1 MNTTLPDDIEQLKAL
16 ILAQQA
22 VIERLS
28 GEITGYGREISTLTA
43 QIAKLQR
50 MLFGQSSEKNREK
63 IEKKIAQA
71 EKRITALQEKLGTVQ
86 SQLTSM
92 AGGAGNKTSD
102 SPTRKALPAILTRD
116 RKVIP
121 PQETECPVCCGKLKP
136 LGESISE
143 QLDIINTAFRVIET
157 VRPKLAC
164 SRCDSIVQAPL
175 PPKPIERSY
184 ASPGLLARIIMAKFA
199 EHLPLYRQAEIYARQ
214 GVELNRNTMG
224 RWVETMA
231 ELLRPLYDE
240 LNHYVL
246 MPGKVHADDT
256 PVNVL
261 EPGSGKTRTGRL
273 WVYVRDDR
281 NAGSVMPAAV
291 WFSYSP
297 DRKGIHPQRHLAEYS
312 GVLQADAY
320 AGYNALYED
329 GRVTEAACMA
339 HARRKIHDVHVR
351 HPTAITTE
359 ALNRIGELYGIESEI
374 RGSPAE
380 ERLAVRK
387 IRTVPLME
395 SLYDWLQSQMAALSR
410 HSDTAKAFAYM
421 LKQWDALN
429 EYCRNGWVEIDNNLC
444 ENALRVV
451 ALGRRNY
458 MFFGSD
464 GGGDSA
470 AVMYSL
476 IGSCKLNGIEP
487 EAWLRHVITVI
498 STWPANRVKA
508 LLPWNVTLPVN

>member
-1 MNTTLPDDIEQLKAL
+1 MNTTLPDDIDQLKTL

-28 GEITGYGREISTLTA
+28 AEITGYGREISTLTA

-50 MLFGQSSEKNREK
+50 MLFGRSSEKNREK

-71 EKRITALQEKLGTVQ
+71 EKRITELQEKLGAVQ
-86 SQLTSM
+86 SQLTTM
-92 AGGAGNKTSD
+92 AGSAVDKIASAPG
-102 SPTRKALPAILTRD
+102 RKALPATLPRD

-121 PQETECPVCCGKLKP
+121 PQETECPVCSGKLKP
-136 LGESISE
+136 LGESVSE

-164 SRCDSIVQAPL
+164 SRCDGIVQAPL

-199 EHLPLYRQAEIYARQ
+199 EHLPLYRQTEIYARQ

-224 RWVETMA
+224 RWVDTMG

-240 LNHYVL
+240 LNYYVL

-261 EPGSGKTRTGRL
+261 EPGQGKTRTGRL

-281 NAGSVMPAAV
+281 NAGSTMPAAV

-297 DRKGIHPQRHLAEYS
+297 DRKGIHPQRHLADYS
-312 GVLQADAY
+312 GILQADAY
-320 AGYNALYED
+320 AGYNALYES
-329 GRVTEAACMA
+329 GQVTEAACMA

-351 HPTAITTE
+351 HPTTVTTE
-359 ALNRIGELYGIESEI
+359 ALSRIGALYAIESEI
-374 RGSPAE
+374 RGSPAD

-387 IRTVPLME
+387 SRTVPLMQ
-395 SLYDWLQSQMAALSR
+395 SLYDWIQQQTGMLSR
-410 HSDTAKAFAYM
+410 HSDTAKALAYM

-487 EAWLRHVITVI
+487 EAWLRHVISVI
-498 STWPANRVKA
+498 NTWPANRVKE
-508 LLPWNVTLPVN
+508 LLPWNVTLSVN

>member
-1 MNTTLPDDIEQLKAL
+1 
-16 ILAQQA
+16 
-22 VIERLS
+22 
-28 GEITGYGREISTLTA
+28 
-43 QIAKLQR
+43 
-50 MLFGQSSEKNREK
+50 
-63 IEKKIAQA
+63 
-71 EKRITALQEKLGTVQ
+71 
-86 SQLTSM
+86 
-92 AGGAGNKTSD
+92 
-102 SPTRKALPAILTRD
+102 
-116 RKVIP
+116 
-121 PQETECPVCCGKLKP
+121 
-136 LGESISE
+136 ISE

-164 SRCDSIVQAPL
+164 SRCDCIVQAAL

-199 EHLPLYRQAEIYARQ
+199 EHLPLYRQSEIYARQ
-214 GVELNRNTMG
+214 GVELSRNTMG
-224 RWVETMA
+224 RWVDIMGEQ
-231 ELLRPLYDE
+231 LRPLYDE

-261 EPGSGKTRTGRL
+261 EPGQGKTRTGRL

-281 NAGSVMPAAV
+281 NAGSTMPAAV

-297 DRKGIHPQRHLAEYS
+297 DRKGIHPQQHLADYS
-312 GVLQADAY
+312 GILQADAY
-320 AGYNALYED
+320 AGYNALYES

-351 HPTAITTE
+351 HPTTATTE
-359 ALNRIGELYGIESEI
+359 ALSRIGALYAIESEI

-387 IRTVPLME
+387 SRSVPLMQ
-395 SLYDWLQSQMAALSR
+395 SLYDWLQGQMNMLSR
-410 HSDTAKAFAYM
+410 HSDTAKAFTYL

-487 EAWLRHVITVI
+487 EAWMRHVISVI
-498 STWPANRVKA
+498 NTWPANRVKE
-508 LLPWNVTLPVN
+508 L

>member
-1 MNTTLPDDIEQLKAL
+1 MITLPTGTRIWIIAGVTDMRCGFNGLASKVQNTLKDDPFSGHIFVFRGRNGKMVKILWADRDGLCLFAKRLERGRFVWPVTREGKVHLTPAQL
-16 ILAQQA
+16 
-22 VIERLS
+22 S
-28 GEITGYGREISTLTA
+28 
-43 QIAKLQR
+43 
-50 MLFGQSSEKNREK
+50 MLLEG
-63 IEKKIAQA
+63 
-71 EKRITALQEKLGTVQ
+71 
-86 SQLTSM
+86 
-92 AGGAGNKTSD
+92 
-102 SPTRKALPAILTRD
+102 
-116 RKVIP
+116 
-121 PQETECPVCCGKLKP
+121 
-136 LGESISE
+136 
-143 QLDIINTAFRVIET
+143 IINTAFRVIET

-164 SRCDSIVQAPL
+164 SRCDCIVQAAL

-214 GVELNRNTMG
+214 GVGLSRNTMG
-224 RWVETMA
+224 RWVDIMGEQ
-231 ELLRPLYDE
+231 LRPLYDE

-261 EPGSGKTRTGRL
+261 EPGQGKTRTGRL

-281 NAGSVMPAAV
+281 NAGSTMPAAV

-297 DRKGIHPQRHLAEYS
+297 DRKGIHPQRHLAGYS
-312 GVLQADAY
+312 GILQADAY
-320 AGYNALYED
+320 AGYNPIYEN

-339 HARRKIHDVHVR
+339 HARRKIHDVRVR
-351 HPTAITTE
+351 HPTAVTTE
-359 ALNRIGELYGIESEI
+359 ALNRIGALYAIESEI

-380 ERLAVRK
+380 ERLVVRK
-387 IRTVPLME
+387 SRTVPLMQ
-395 SLYDWLQSQMAALSR
+395 SLYDWIHLQMTALSR
-410 HSDTAKAFAYM
+410 HSDTAKAFTYL

-487 EAWLRHVITVI
+487 ETWLRHVISVI
-498 STWPANRVKA
+498 NTWPANRVKE
-508 LLPWNVTLPVN
+508 LLPWNVTLSVN

>member
-1 MNTTLPDDIEQLKAL
+1 M
-16 ILAQQA
+16 
-22 VIERLS
+22 
-28 GEITGYGREISTLTA
+28 
-43 QIAKLQR
+43 
-50 MLFGQSSEKNREK
+50 
-63 IEKKIAQA
+63 
-71 EKRITALQEKLGTVQ
+71 
-86 SQLTSM
+86 
-92 AGGAGNKTSD
+92 
-102 SPTRKALPAILTRD
+102 
-116 RKVIP
+116 
-121 PQETECPVCCGKLKP
+121 
-136 LGESISE
+136 
-143 QLDIINTAFRVIET
+143 
-157 VRPKLAC
+157 
-164 SRCDSIVQAPL
+164 QAPL

-214 GVELNRNTMG
+214 GVELSRNTMG
-224 RWVETMA
+224 RWVDTMG
-231 ELLRPLYDE
+231 ELLRPLYDG

-281 NAGSVMPAAV
+281 NGGSVMPAAV

-297 DRKGIHPQRHLAEYS
+297 DRKGIHPQRHLAKYS

-359 ALNRIGELYGIESEI
+359 ALNRIGELYAIESEI

-387 IRTVPLME
+387 SRTVPLMQ
-395 SLYDWLQSQMAALSR
+395 SLYDWIQLQVA
-410 HSDTAKAFAYM
+410 
-421 LKQWDALN
+421 
-429 EYCRNGWVEIDNNLC
+429 
-444 ENALRVV
+444 

-464 GGGDSA
+464 SGGDSA

-487 EAWLRHVITVI
+487 EAWLRHVIAVI
-498 STWPANRVKA
+498 NTWPANRVKE
-508 LLPWNVTLPVN
+508 LLPWRITLPTE

>member
-1 MNTTLPDDIEQLKAL
+1 MITLPTGTRIWIIAGVTDMRCGFNGLASKVQNTLKDDPFSGHIFVFRGRNGKMVKILWADRDGLCLFAKRLERGRFVWPVTREGKVHLTPAQL
-16 ILAQQA
+16 
-22 VIERLS
+22 S
-28 GEITGYGREISTLTA
+28 
-43 QIAKLQR
+43 
-50 MLFGQSSEKNREK
+50 MLLEG
-63 IEKKIAQA
+63 
-71 EKRITALQEKLGTVQ
+71 
-86 SQLTSM
+86 
-92 AGGAGNKTSD
+92 
-102 SPTRKALPAILTRD
+102 
-116 RKVIP
+116 
-121 PQETECPVCCGKLKP
+121 
-136 LGESISE
+136 
-143 QLDIINTAFRVIET
+143 IINTAFRVIET

-164 SRCDSIVQAPL
+164 SRCDCIVQAAL

-214 GVELNRNTMG
+214 GVGLSRNTMG
-224 RWVETMA
+224 RWVDIMGEQ
-231 ELLRPLYDE
+231 LRPLYDE

-261 EPGSGKTRTGRL
+261 EPGQGKTRTGRL

-281 NAGSVMPAAV
+281 NAGSTMPAAV

-297 DRKGIHPQRHLAEYS
+297 DRKGIHPQRHLAGYS
-312 GVLQADAY
+312 GILQADAY
-320 AGYNALYED
+320 AGYNPIYEN

-339 HARRKIHDVHVR
+339 HARRKIHDVRVR
-351 HPTAITTE
+351 HPTAVTTE
-359 ALNRIGELYGIESEI
+359 ALNRIGALYAIESEI

-380 ERLAVRK
+380 ERLVVRK
-387 IRTVPLME
+387 SRTVPLMQ
-395 SLYDWLQSQMAALSR
+395 SLYDWIHLQMTALSR
-410 HSDTAKAFAYM
+410 HSDTAKAFTYL

-487 EAWLRHVITVI
+487 ETWLRLVI
-498 STWPANRVKA
+498 SVINTWPANRVKE
-508 LLPWNVTLPVN
+508 LLPWNVTLSVN

>member
-1 MNTTLPDDIEQLKAL
+1 
-16 ILAQQA
+16 
-22 VIERLS
+22 
-28 GEITGYGREISTLTA
+28 
-43 QIAKLQR
+43 
-50 MLFGQSSEKNREK
+50 
-63 IEKKIAQA
+63 
-71 EKRITALQEKLGTVQ
+71 
-86 SQLTSM
+86 M
-92 AGGAGNKTSD
+92 AGSEAAG
-102 SPTRKALPAILTRD
+102 PPGRKALPATLPRD

-121 PQETECPVCCGKLKP
+121 PQETECPACRGKLKP

-199 EHLPLYRQAEIYARQ
+199 EHLPLYRQADIYARQ

-246 MPGKVHADDT
+246 MPDKVHADDT

-261 EPGSGKTRTGRL
+261 EPGSGKTRIGRL

-297 DRKGIHPQRHLAEYS
+297 DRKGLHPQRHLAEFS

-320 AGYNALYED
+320 AGYNALYGD
-329 GRVTEAACMA
+329 RRVTEAACMA

-351 HPTAITTE
+351 HPTAVSTE
-359 ALNRIGELYGIESEI
+359 ALNRIGELYAIESEI

-380 ERLAVRK
+380 KRLTVRK
-387 IRTVPLME
+387 NRTIPLMQ
-395 SLYDWLQSQMAALSR
+395 SLYDWLQLQMEVLSR
-410 HSDTAKAFAYM
+410 HSDTAKAFGYM
-421 LKQWDALN
+421 LKQWNALN
-429 EYCRNGWVEIDNNLC
+429 EYCGNDWVEIDNNLC

-464 GGGDSA
+464 SGGDSA

-476 IGSCKLNGIEP
+476 IGSSKLNGIEP
-487 EAWLRHVITVI
+487 EARLRHVISVI
-498 STWPANRVKA
+498 NTWPANRVKE
-508 LLPWNVTLPVN
+508 LLPWNVTTPVN